1 MGLVYQ
7 SFEVQLMILRI
18 LVLFFLLVVANVINA
33 RSLQLAYFDETH
45 GWHLTPNEAARG
57 ITGRILGVQTIVE
70 NGRTLYVY
78 KVLTPDGRIRYV
90 KVDSATG
97 RHL

>member
-1 MGLVYQ
+1 
-7 SFEVQLMILRI
+7 MIVRI
-18 LVLFFLLVVANVINA
+18 FVLFFLLVVANVVNG
-33 RSLQLAYFDETH
+33 RSMQLAYFDETD
-45 GWHLTPNEAARG
+45 GWNLTPNEAARG
-57 ITGRILGVQTIVE
+57 INGRILGVQTIVE

-97 RHL
+97 QHL